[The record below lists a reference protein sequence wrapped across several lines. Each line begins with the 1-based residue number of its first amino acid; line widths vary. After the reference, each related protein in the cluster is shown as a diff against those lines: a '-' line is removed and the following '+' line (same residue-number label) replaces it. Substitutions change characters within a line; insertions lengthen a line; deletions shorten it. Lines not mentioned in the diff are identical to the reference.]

1 MEVADPRRPQNHHQ
15 TEAGRFLRPWPMDH
29 CPSSAMGPAGW
40 SCSSSRNLLH
50 RGFQHRRVP
59 LRRRRHLMG
68 RSWSSSWPFLSCQ
81 TLCAAELPGLAIRQP
96 TSAQPSEVCGLPA
109 VVHSRRWRSKRD
121 LESKAPTALYRGR
134 SPTLLV
140 GTSSSCDPSQTSAPC
155 DCHCSASRA
164 GGAKDAKSTLSGV
177 PPHQNHPRVEVAAH
191 RPR

>member
-1 MEVADPRRPQNHHQ
+1 MADPRRPQNHHQ

-59 LRRRRHLMG
+59 LRRRRHLMD

-96 TSAQPSEVCGLPA
+96 TSAQPSEERGLPA
-109 VVHSRRWRSKRD
+109 AEHSYRWHSRRD
-121 LESKAPTALYRGR
+121 LAWKAPTAQYRGR

-140 GTSSSCDPSQTSAPC
+140 GTSSSWDPSQTSPPC
-155 DCHCSASRA
+155 DCHCPASRA
-164 GGAKDAKSTLSGV
+164 WGAKDAKSTPSEV